1 MEIPKRGDDGITLRA
16 GFIAKVLSMKK
27 RNDLHTFQ
35 GLSWMKKKMIIWN
48 ISFEGFDQF
57 RFRLRM
63 NGFEESIL
71 CKLEE
76 DKMTENFGTK
86 NESDV

>member
-1 MEIPKRGDDGITLRA
+1 
-16 GFIAKVLSMKK
+16 
-27 RNDLHTFQ
+27 
-35 GLSWMKKKMIIWN
+35 
-48 ISFEGFDQF
+48 
-57 RFRLRM
+57 M

-76 DKMTENFGTK
+76 DKMTKNFGTK

>member
-35 GLSWMKKKMIIWN
+35 GLSWMKKKNDHLEYILR
-48 ISFEGFDQF
+48 
-57 RFRLRM
+57 RFW
-63 NGFEESIL
+63 SI
-71 CKLEE
+71 
-76 DKMTENFGTK
+76 
-86 NESDV
+86 